1 VTGLNQG
8 AKLLGQVF
16 VYLLVLS
23 GVAVML
29 LPFAWMLVTSF
40 KLPSEVE
47 KWPPQW
53 TTENLFSHRNLKT
66 VPSFGA
72 ARSID
77 FSALS
82 FKEFLNLLSF
92 RSEDSSKNVVVLK
105 VDDDP
110 VRRGEIHIKIEPN
123 DVPHVVPP
131 LSKFRSN
138 FAIYER
144 ELPQNVAQVYDNV
157 MQNVSST
164 EDFLDRFF
172 ELFLFSK
179 NPFMGRDFLPE
190 EVSVELGRLKG
201 LLERYG
207 EKLVAHWSLRSKSSD
222 GSEVVEAKQR
232 VRKLVEESVSGLESE
247 LEELMLTLDDY
258 KKGLNPT
265 LSAAELANLRTEL
278 QGLLEWNL
286 RHRVEKELG
295 YVPDFAESLFNFY
308 ESRFMAPIRAWV
320 NLIEL
325 FQQVWDSYKA
335 LQKGSAAEIVV
346 RLKTPE
352 EVRQEI
358 VNAVEKEVS
367 LSHDKTLILTLLEA
381 AGPRKVVDRYIGELN
396 KRLFTLMD
404 QSGFHGDRQALLVTL
419 NDLVSNVRE
428 FVSVSDVDKLIGVA
442 RTWKEL
448 EDGLTK
454 LLKGDPLLVS
464 KIEKFKNTAQY
475 EQLAHQLFLIKWQQ
489 SKDIQKLSKLVT
501 DTRNSTVPI
510 NLPNTVKN
518 VRCVGGESFE
528 IESNY
533 HRVWFYDSKF
543 SVEARFTPGEVFL
556 NFFQNYVDAWKAAP
570 FGRYYI
576 NTVFVATITTV
587 LEVII
592 AAMAA
597 FAFAKLDFFGRDFL
611 FTLYLATM
619 MVPGEVLLVP
629 NYITLTK
636 FGWIDTYYAL
646 IVPWVVQVFA
656 IFLMRQH
663 FKTLPDELF
672 DAAKIDGA
680 SKWRFLWTVVLP
692 LSKPVVITSALLKFV
707 GSWNAFLWVLI
718 VTKSPEMRTL
728 PVGLQTFSSEVGT
741 LYNQLMAASTFS
753 MLPVILLFLFTQRY
767 FIRGIARTGLK

>member
-1 VTGLNQG
+1 MGHG
-8 AKLLGQVF
+8 SKLLGQIF
-16 VYLLVLS
+16 VYLLVLG

-29 LPFAWMLVTSF
+29 MPFAWMLVTSF

-53 TTENLFSHRNLKT
+53 TTKNLSSHRTLK
-66 VPSFGA
+66 VYPSFGA
-72 ARSID
+72 SKSID

-82 FKEFLNLLSF
+82 FKEFLNLSSF
-92 RSEDSSKNVVVLK
+92 WIEDSAKNVIVLK
-105 VDDDP
+105 IDDDP
-110 VRRGEIHIKIEPN
+110 VRRGELHIRIDPL
-123 DVPHVVPP
+123 DVPVDIPS
-131 LSKFRSN
+131 LSEFHAGLEEYEKSLPKDLGK
-138 FAIYER
+138 IYESMMK
-144 ELPQNVAQVYDNV
+144 D
-157 MQNVSST
+157 VSNT

-179 NPFMGRDFLPE
+179 NPFMGRDFLPD
-190 EVSVELGRLKG
+190 ELASQLSSIKEQ
-201 LLERYG
+201 LERYG
-207 EKLVAHWSLRSKSSD
+207 NRLVTHSSLRITPSDDAEIIKAKESISKIVGESIEGLKEDIEKLMLSLSDYRKGLSTTLTPEEIENLRTDLEGLLHWDLRKLVAN
-222 GSEVVEAKQR
+222 
-232 VRKLVEESVSGLESE
+232 
-247 LEELMLTLDDY
+247 T
-258 KKGLNPT
+258 
-265 LSAAELANLRTEL
+265 
-278 QGLLEWNL
+278 
-286 RHRVEKELG
+286 LG
-295 YVPDFAESLFNFY
+295 YAPEFAESLFRFY
-308 ESRFMAPIRAWV
+308 ESRFVSPVRAWM

-325 FQQVWDSYKA
+325 YQRVWDSYKA
-335 LQKGSAAEIVV
+335 IQKGTAVNLVV
-346 RLKTPE
+346 RLKTPK
-352 EVRQEI
+352 EI
-358 VNAVEKEVS
+358 HSEIKEFILSDAS
-367 LSHDKTLILTLLEA
+367 LEHDRILLLNLLEDVGA
-381 AGPRKVVDRYIGELN
+381 ENLVDRYIGELN
-396 KRLFTLMD
+396 KRLFEIMD
-404 QSGFHGDRQALLVTL
+404 NYGFTGDRQALLVSV
-419 NDLVSNVRE
+419 NELVNHIRE
-428 FVSVSDVDKLIGVA
+428 FAPIKSVDTVMENAKNWVEM
-442 RTWKEL
+442 KERL
-448 EDGLTK
+448 FELLGNDELSISKINKFASTAQNDGLAYDI
-454 LLKGDPLLVS
+454 LKV
-464 KIEKFKNTAQY
+464 
-475 EQLAHQLFLIKWQQ
+475 KWQQ
-489 SKDIQKLSKLVT
+489 SKDIQALRDKVMRIKNATIPV
-501 DTRNSTVPI
+501 
-510 NLPNTVKN
+510 NLPPDIKS
-518 VRCVGGESFE
+518 VRCIGGKTIE
-528 IESNY
+528 IEAAY
-533 HRVWFYDSKF
+533 HRVWLYDSGF
-543 SVEARFTPGEVFL
+543 SVDARFSPGEVFL

-570 FGRYYI
+570 FGRYYV
-576 NTVFVATITTV
+576 NTVFVATVTTI

-597 FAFAKLDFFGRDFL
+597 FAFAKLEFFGRDFL

-767 FIRGIARTGLK
+767 FIQGIARTGLK